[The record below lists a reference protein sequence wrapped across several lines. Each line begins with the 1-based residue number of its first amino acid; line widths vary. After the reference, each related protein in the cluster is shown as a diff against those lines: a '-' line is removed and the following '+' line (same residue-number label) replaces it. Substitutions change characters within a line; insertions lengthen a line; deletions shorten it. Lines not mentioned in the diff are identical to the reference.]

1 MLARIY
7 QPAKNAMQSGQG
19 NSGTWVLEFEPETA
33 RKVEP
38 LMGWTSAS
46 DMRGSQVRLSFPSHE
61 AAIAYAEK
69 YGIQYQLF
77 APHPRKKLIKIY
89 SDNFRFDR
97 TAPWTH

>member
-7 QPAKNAMQSGQG
+7 QPARTAMQSGQAKTG
-19 NSGTWVLEFEPETA
+19 DWVLEFEPDSA
-33 RKVEP
+33 RQVEP

-46 DMRGSQVRLSFPSHE
+46 DMRGSEVRLRFASQEE
-61 AAIAYAEK
+61 ALAYADRH
-69 YGIQYQLF
+69 GVQYQVF
-77 APHPRKKLIKIY
+77 APHPRKKLIKVY